1 MLKIEF
7 NESRRPRNKTYSRIR
22 TRIITRIMAAATS
35 TTKRVNISISNV
47 APLIG
52 LDHYN
57 NFPRILCELWRRYD
71 PEGFRSFE
79 IRMKEQGIRKLA
91 NSSEM
96 NDIWEID
103 DTHGTNILEQVKK
116 INNDKEKTSG
126 DMVKLQEIVIKE
138 LDKIGTMAVDVKMA
152 TAQKIC
158 SITNKMHGVNNE
170 DNILEEFCRLSEKTI
185 SNTQGWVEIPLVKDG
200 DNIEFVIVGKYDAI
214 TSDGELVE
222 AKMRQKGLFKK
233 MRDYENIQVQL
244 YLHALEYEH
253 GYLIEGYK
261 KTSSKNAKNDKSG
274 GEMQTYLHEIN
285 RDDYYISEVI
295 LDRLKKLTT
304 FFKVFIQN
312 EGMKETI
319 IQNDPNRKIYNL
331 YITEYLELESGI
343 DM

>member
-1 MLKIEF
+1 MATHK
-7 NESRRPRNKTYSRIR
+7 RI
-22 TRIITRIMAAATS
+22 
-35 TTKRVNISISNV
+35 NISISNV

-57 NFPRILCELWRRYD
+57 NFPRILCEMWRRYD
-71 PEGFRSFE
+71 PVEFRDFE
-79 IRMKEQGIRKLA
+79 LRMKDRGIRQLA

-103 DTHGTNILEQVKK
+103 DVHGTNILEQVKK

-126 DMVKLQEIVIKE
+126 DMVKLQEMVIKE
-138 LDKIGTMAVDVKMA
+138 LDKIETMTAVVKVEM
-152 TAQKIC
+152 AQKIC

-170 DNILEEFCRLSEKTI
+170 DNILGEFCRLSEKTI
-185 SNTQGWVEIPLVKDG
+185 GNTQGWVEIPLVKDS

-214 TSDGELVE
+214 TTDGELVE

-244 YLHALEYEH
+244 YLHSLGYEH

-274 GEMQTYLHEIN
+274 GEMQIYLHEIN

-295 LDRLKKLTT
+295 LDRLKKLTA
-304 FFKVFIQN
+304 FFKMFIQN
-312 EGMKETI
+312 EAMKETI
-319 IQNDPNRKIYNL
+319 IQNDPSREIYNL
-331 YITEYLELESGI
+331 YTKEYLDLDSGI

>member
-1 MLKIEF
+1 MNLEDPEI
-7 NESRRPRNKTYSRIR
+7 KTYSRIR
-22 TRIITRIMAAATS
+22 ISISISIITRIMTAATS

-116 INNDKEKTSG
+116 INNDKDKTSG

-138 LDKIGTMAVDVKMA
+138 LDKIGTMAMDVKMA

-185 SNTQGWVEIPLVKDG
+185 SNTQGWVEIPLVKD
-200 DNIEFVIVGKYDAI
+200 DIEFVIVGKYDAI

-261 KTSSKNAKNDKSG
+261 KTGVKNTGVKNTG
-274 GEMQTYLHEIN
+274 GNKPVEMQIYLHEIN

>member
-1 MLKIEF
+1 MNLEDPEI
-7 NESRRPRNKTYSRIR
+7 KTYS
-22 TRIITRIMAAATS
+22 RIITRIMSAATS

-116 INNDKEKTSG
+116 INNDKDKTSG

-138 LDKIGTMAVDVKMA
+138 LDKIGTMAMDVKMA

-185 SNTQGWVEIPLVKDG
+185 SNTQGWVEIPLVKD
-200 DNIEFVIVGKYDAI
+200 DIEFVIVGKYDAI

-331 YITEYLELESGI
+331 YITEYLEFESGI